1 MKIWGEVM
9 KITHERE
16 NDEIIVTLEG
26 ELGHHE
32 ARKAIDYL
40 ENVVDLYPTEKIILD
55 LSRLTFMDSSGI
67 AVVMNTYRNVRD
79 TGRSLIVQS
88 VPIFAM
94 KIFDAAG
101 ITKIVRFTDK
111 VSE

>member
-1 MKIWGEVM
+1 MKIS
-9 KITHERE
+9 HERE
-16 NDEIIVTLEG
+16 NEEITVFLEG

-32 ARKAIDYL
+32 AKRAIDYL
-40 ENVVDLYPTEKIILD
+40 ENIIDLYPTEKIILD
-55 LSRLTFMDSSGI
+55 LSGLTFMDSSGI
-67 AVVMNTYRNVRD
+67 AVVMGAYRNVRD

-88 VPIFAM
+88 VPLLAM

-101 ITKIVRFTDK
+101 ITKIVRFMDK